1 MSAPAPISPNVPPPP
16 PPPPPPY
23 GAFTAGIL
31 DRYAVA
37 PASLPAGSVDGLCPA
52 PRELPDNHLLHGYRL
67 RRCVGSGGF
76 GVTYLA
82 DDELLGRSVVIKEH
96 FPHSLC
102 ERRLGT
108 LNVELR
114 EGADAS
120 GLEWS
125 RQNFMREARLLST
138 FDHHNIVRIFSFFE
152 AYNTH
157 YYVTEHVDGYSLG
170 HFARLHYNKG
180 TRISQNELY
189 GLMVRLLDALDYLH
203 SRRVL
208 HLDVKPDNILLTRN
222 GRPVL
227 IDFGAAHEGFGDS
240 GTGVVETV
248 GFSPPEQGSGGELG
262 PWSDIYAFGATLC
275 YLLTGNAPSAGAQRA
290 LYDNHEPLASRAAL
304 VGYYNRDL
312 LAGIDRALSPSVES
326 RYRSVAEWMADLRQ
340 PIVEE

>member
-1 MSAPAPISPNVPPPP
+1 MPESAPVRPVSPPPAC
-16 PPPPPPY
+16 

-37 PASLPAGSVDGLCPA
+37 PATQGGPSVDNLCPA
-52 PRELPDNHLLHGYRL
+52 PRELPENHLLNGYRL

-96 FPHSLC
+96 FPHTLC

-114 EGADAS
+114 DAS
-120 GLEWS
+120 NVASLEWA
-125 RQNFMREARLLST
+125 RQNFMREARLLSS

-152 AYNTH
+152 AYNTL
-157 YYVTEHVDGYSLG
+157 YYVTEHVDGCSLG
-170 HFARLHYNKG
+170 SYAQNHYSRG
-180 TRISQNELY
+180 TRISQDELY
-189 GLMVRLLDALDYLH
+189 GLMVRVLDALDYLH
-203 SRRVL
+203 SRKVL
-208 HLDVKPDNILLTRN
+208 HLDIKPDNILLTRN

-227 IDFGAAHEGFGDS
+227 IDFGAAHEGFGDP

-248 GFSPPEQGSGGELG
+248 GFSPPEQGGENGGNLG

-275 YLLTGNAPSAGAQRA
+275 YLLTGNVPSAGAQRA
-290 LYDNHEPLASRAAL
+290 LYDNHEPLASRVSL
-304 VGYYNRDL
+304 VNHYNRDL
-312 LAGIDRALSPSVES
+312 LAGIDRALSPSLES
-326 RYRSVAEWMADLRQ
+326 RYSSVAEWMADLH
-340 PIVEE
+340 